1 MSRVAKS
8 PVVLPAGVSMQIK
21 GQIVEVSN
29 SNHTLS
35 HTVHQDV
42 AINQGETGVH
52 FSPVKG
58 IDNWALAGTSRA
70 LVANMVTGLS
80 TGYTV
85 VLELFGVGYRVKQE
99 GQKLIFNLGY
109 SHPVEFV
116 LPDMVTA
123 SIEKQLELTLKS
135 VDKHLLGQ
143 VSANIVRLRKP
154 DAYKGKGVRTKKGL
168 KRLVQ
173 LKLKEVKKK

>member
-8 PVVLPAGVSMQIK
+8 PIVLPAGISMQIK

-29 SNHTLS
+29 SKHTLS

-42 AINQGETGVH
+42 VINQGENGVH
-52 FSPVKG
+52 FSPAEG

-70 LVANMVTGLS
+70 LVANMVVGLS
-80 TGYTV
+80 EGYTV

-99 GQKLIFNLGY
+99 GQKLVFNLGY

-123 SIEKQLELTLKS
+123 SIEKQLELTLSS